1 MSTSPQTFVS
11 YAQNGEDIVV
21 WRALSDVQDGFFV
34 DVGAGDPI
42 GYSVTYALYQRGWRG
57 VNIEAAPAPA
67 SALRMLRPRD
77 VTLAV
82 AAGRSRGTLDLHVVP
97 GTGLSTVLDE
107 QAVSL
112 AEMGFESERV
122 RVEVVPLAE
131 LLDAHVPREQP
142 IHLLKIDVE
151 GAEEDVLRGMSFDEW
166 RPWICVVEATRPLSR
181 LESFEAWEPIL
192 LGAGYRFCLFDGLNR
207 YYLADEHADRADRL
221 RSGPNVFD
229 QPFQRADV
237 SLAIERHREQL
248 VDDIDQLMAE
258 NATLRVGAEE
268 AATELASARRT
279 LGQVCDA
286 LETARVALAAVEAE
300 LVDERGHRVDAER
313 ALAAETARAA
323 EQAAQ
328 AVELEAASRQLA
340 ADLDRISSER
350 DAARQEL
357 QLVYASET
365 WRAGTALRR
374 LGTATR
380 IDRLLRRRP
389 R

>member
-1 MSTSPQTFVS
+1 VNSSNAFIS
-11 YAQNGEDIVV
+11 YAQNGEDVV
-21 WRALSDVQDGFFV
+21 LWRALGDVEGGFYV
-34 DVGAGDPI
+34 DVGAGDPV
-42 GYSVTYALYQRGWRG
+42 GYSVTYAVYQRGWSG
-57 VNIEAAPAPA
+57 INMEPAPGPA
-67 SALRMLRPRD
+67 AALRALRPRD
-77 VTLAV
+77 LTLEL
-82 AAGRSRGTLDLHVVP
+82 AAGSEPGQIELHVVP
-97 GTGLSTVLDE
+97 GTGLSTTVADE
-107 QAVSL
+107 VGRLRASGFATDAHPVQVTTVDSVL
-112 AEMGFESERV
+112 AEHLEAG
-122 RVEVVPLAE
+122 
-131 LLDAHVPREQP
+131 QP
-142 IHLLKIDVE
+142 IHFLKIDVE
-151 GAEEDVLRGMSFDEW
+151 GAEEDVLRGLSFTTY
-166 RPWICVVEATRPLSR
+166 RPWICVVEATRPLSQ
-181 LESFEAWEPIL
+181 EASFESWEPL
-192 LGAGYRFCLFDGLNR
+192 LTGAGYRFCLFDGLNR